1 MRELQFWRYVR
12 ACDCTSTVH
21 SPLDQIPGTLQAD
34 KNSPLENK
42 AVDRSSKLIVGAS
55 ALGTAALTALSFS

>member
-1 MRELQFWRYVR
+1 MCMHFHG
-12 ACDCTSTVH
+12 T
-21 SPLDQIPGTLQAD
+21 PLLDRLPGTLQAD